1 MIRQASKVLL
11 AAALAFGA
19 TGCGH
24 SYTSH
29 GRHHHHRHRSDAVDM
44 IAAGLFVGAAIVDL
58 AASTS
63 RSSPEPEPEPVPVY
77 RTYTYDAPTPT
88 PTPRS
93 ARDAV
98 PEDAASPLFDAHA
111 ARAAL
116 NAVDVSS
123 CRSAGAPAGYG
134 HARVTVN
141 PDGVVSKVV
150 VDEPRGLSAAAA
162 KCLGDRIGAATVPPY
177 RGSLV
182 TMGTSFRID

>member
-1 MIRQASKVLL
+1 MIRQVSKVLL

-29 GRHHHHRHRSDAVDM
+29 SRHHHHRHRSDAVDM

-58 AASTS
+58 AASAS
-63 RSSPEPEPEPVPVY
+63 RSPEPEPVPVY
-77 RTYTYDAPTPT
+77 RTYTYDTTPTP